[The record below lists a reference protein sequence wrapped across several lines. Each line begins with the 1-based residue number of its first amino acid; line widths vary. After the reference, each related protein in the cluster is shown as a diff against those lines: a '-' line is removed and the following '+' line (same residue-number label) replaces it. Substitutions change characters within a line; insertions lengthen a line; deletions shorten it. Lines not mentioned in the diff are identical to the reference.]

1 RCAPILFVG
10 SGARSHDHT
19 GARTGSRDLGAGPH
33 RMSGPASNRG
43 NHSVTAERQARSR
56 EMWRA
61 RYISHYPEGLV
72 NDVARKLDKLDGV
85 DVVAADKAF
94 ALINIAKRRKAL
106 APKLA
111 ERRREQRALRRF
123 MTR

>member
-1 RCAPILFVG
+1 
-10 SGARSHDHT
+10 
-19 GARTGSRDLGAGPH
+19 
-33 RMSGPASNRG
+33 MSCPASNRG

-85 DVVAADKAF
+85 DVVAADKAL
-94 ALINIAKRRKAL
+94 ALIARDIAKRRKAL